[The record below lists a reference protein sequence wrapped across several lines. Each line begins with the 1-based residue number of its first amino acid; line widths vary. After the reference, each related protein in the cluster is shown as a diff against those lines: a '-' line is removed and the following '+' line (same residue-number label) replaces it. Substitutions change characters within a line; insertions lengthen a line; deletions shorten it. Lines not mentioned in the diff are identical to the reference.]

1 MIRFLSFFLLFL
13 FLSSCSSTTY
23 RKLNYVQTAGL
34 DFSKGKWLLGT
45 IEVDA
50 YVRKE
55 LTELIL
61 KDFSSHLKERF
72 SFSLK
77 EKSLLL
83 PVKVPFNPSKSAIL
97 DLKKG
102 TGYDFYINI
111 KCQDKRNDISDFD
124 YLAHD
129 YYIKQMTFG
138 IVFMEVYDL
147 NEGTIIYKQG
157 FYGAIDED
165 SGLRLSGPKRQIL
178 LGCYSRL
185 MKDIKKRS
193 MGVSH

>member
-1 MIRFLSFFLLFL
+1 MRLLSFLLLFL
-13 FLSSCSSTTY
+13 FLSSCSAGFY
-23 RKLNYVQTAGL
+23 RKENYVQTTGL
-34 DFSKGKWLLGT
+34 DFSKGKWLLGN

-50 YVRKE
+50 YVRE
-55 LTELIL
+55 EMTQLIL
-61 KDFSSHLKERF
+61 KDFSAHLKERF

-111 KCQDKRNDISDFD
+111 KCQDKRNDLSNFD

-138 IVFMEVYDL
+138 RVFMEVYDL
-147 NEGTIIYKQG
+147 NQGEVIYRQG
-157 FYGAIDED
+157 FYGTIDEN
-165 SGLRLSGPKRQIL
+165 SATSFSPKRQVL

-185 MKDIKKRS
+185 IKDIKERS